1 MASPFEPRARVGAE
15 LEVAATQVAEMVG
28 ELEAIPGE
36 MLGAEEETAA
46 VVTAA
51 TAVAEMGVVEA
62 TAVEEVAAGVADTA
76 TTVERTRAVVTVMV
90 PKEATGTIDRNPP
103 VTYLISRIGILL

>member
-1 MASPFEPRARVGAE
+1 MASPFEPRARVGAK

-46 VVTAA
+46 AA
-51 TAVAEMGVVEA
+51 TAVAGMVVVEGTVA
-62 TAVEEVAAGVADTA
+62 AEVALAVADTA
-76 TTVERTRAVVTVMV
+76 TAVGRIRAVVTVMV